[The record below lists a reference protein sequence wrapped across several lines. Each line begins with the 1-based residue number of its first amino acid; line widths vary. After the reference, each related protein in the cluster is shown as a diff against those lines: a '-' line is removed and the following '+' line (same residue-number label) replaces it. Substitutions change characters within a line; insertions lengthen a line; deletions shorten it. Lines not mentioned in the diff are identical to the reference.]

1 MLTQQEITNKLN
13 ISKQQIIE
21 QTRAQLQVEF
31 DEKFTAKIKEEK

>member
-21 QTRAQLQVEF
+21 KTKAQLQKEF